1 MKVFVTGSEGFVG
14 KRLVQRL
21 KKQGVETVTVDLVAP
36 PGSETIRADICQP
49 DIWDLIPHEADAI
62 IHLAGFA
69 RNPDCQNK
77 AYSCFKTNVMAT
89 LNLIDA
95 AETRK
100 VKQFIFASSE
110 WVYGEWK
117 DGTVKDSSIPINAA
131 TLASEYAFSKYV
143 SEVNLRQKYQ
153 HGFCPVTI
161 LRFGI
166 IYGPREKNW
175 SAVESLFHAVRTQNE
190 VRVGSLR
197 TARCFIHIDDIV
209 SGIIASLGLKDF
221 HVLDLQ
227 GSYLISLEDII
238 ETSKKI
244 TGRSPVIVETDAENF
259 NIRQVSNKT
268 TLLVIPWKPELDLE
282 KGLRSLLNG
291 DMMGGNK
298 WIRNYADS

>member
-21 KKQGVETVTVDLVAP
+21 KERGVETVTVDLVAP
-36 PGSETIRADICQP
+36 SGSETIKADICQP
-49 DIWDLIPHEADAI
+49 DIRNLIPEGADAI

-77 AYSCFKTNVMAT
+77 AYTCFKTNVMAT
-89 LNLIDA
+89 LNLIEA
-95 AETRK
+95 AEAQK

-110 WVYGEWK
+110 WVYGEWQ
-117 DGTVKDSSIPINAA
+117 DGAVKDASVPINAA
-131 TLASEYAFSKYV
+131 ILTSEYAFSKYV

-190 VRVGSLR
+190 VSVGSLR

-209 SGIIASLGLKDF
+209 GGIIASLGLKDF

-227 GSYLISLEDII
+227 GSNPVSLEDII

-244 TGRSPVIVETDAENF
+244 TGCSPEVVETDAANF
-259 NIRQVSNKT
+259 NIRQVSNKS
-268 TLLVIPWKPELDLE
+268 TLSVIPWKPELDLE
-282 KGLRSLLNG
+282 NGLRTL
-291 DMMGGNK
+291 
-298 WIRNYADS
+298 I